1 MVRSP
6 AADRPASDEE
16 AHDKD
21 EGLFGDGDSPHS
33 LLATGGALE
42 QYPGAVLLSGYN
54 GIVLHANDQAEPI
67 ADLLKSP
74 GHEELREAVRAAIKG
89 TAAQVNPLVVTVR
102 EADRIIERAFDVTVL
117 PWSEGTAALLLGR
130 DVTLERS
137 LRSALIESRQR
148 YKDLVEISNDFAWE
162 TDTQGQF
169 VFVSPRGAL
178 GYTASELVGR
188 PAADLL
194 LDEDA
199 PGEESGGGGIVARSP
214 FAAREPVEAA
224 ELWVRGAGGESIC
237 LLSTAQPLT
246 GESGAWIGARGVC
259 RDVTQLRHHE
269 ADLAESQNRERLFSY
284 IVNMVRRELEPARML
299 GATAEA
305 LMPALALTG
314 TSIHG
319 FVEGELG
326 AALALSGRAADG
338 NDLTA
343 LAELLSPEKPVAE
356 LQRSGAA
363 ILVRATYFRDEA
375 NGLLCA
381 WRDGGGPG
389 WSAGDRS
396 LLDNISGQVGM
407 AIEQLARQTEM
418 EVLSMTD
425 PLTGL
430 DNRRSFTAKLEKR
443 FAAEGGSRASDTGA
457 LFYVDLDNF
466 KQVNDRHGHQ
476 RGDEALL
483 DVAAL
488 LKEQTRA
495 GDLAARLG
503 GDEFALFLAEMDH
516 SAAERKAKLLLEL
529 AERLRIYSGDA
540 DHPLG
545 ISLGIALHELKK
557 GESLESL
564 MRRADEAMYGA
575 KRAGKHS
582 LNFAPAFDRRKA
594 GQ

>member
-1 MVRSP
+1 MARSP
-6 AADRPASDEE
+6 VALSPASDEE
-16 AHDKD
+16 VNNKD
-21 EGLFGDGDSPHS
+21 GGIFGDGDSPHS
-33 LLATGGALE
+33 LLASGGVLE
-42 QYPGAVLLSGYN
+42 QYPGAVLLSGHN
-54 GIVLHANDQAEPI
+54 GIVLHANDQAQPI
-67 ADLLKSP
+67 ADLMKSP
-74 GHEELREAVRAAIKG
+74 GHEELREAVRAAIMG
-89 TAAQVNPLVVTVR
+89 TAAQVNPLVVTTR
-102 EADRIIERAFDVTVL
+102 EAEKTIERAFDVTVL
-117 PWSEGTAALLLGR
+117 PWSEGAAALLLGR

-162 TDTQGQF
+162 TDGEGLF
-169 VFVSPRGAL
+169 AFVSPQGAL
-178 GYTASELVGR
+178 GYTAGELVGR
-188 PAADLL
+188 PAAELL
-194 LDEDA
+194 LDEDVLDKD
-199 PGEESGGGGIVARSP
+199 SGARSP
-214 FAAREPVEAA
+214 FAAQEPVEAA
-224 ELWVRGAGGESIC
+224 ELWVRGAGGESLC

-246 GESGAWIGARGVC
+246 GEGGVWMGARGVC
-259 RDVTQLRHHE
+259 RDITQLRRHE
-269 ADLAESQNRERLFSY
+269 AELAESQNRERLFSY

-305 LMPALALTG
+305 LMPALDLTG

-338 NDLTA
+338 NDLAA
-343 LAELLSPEKPVAE
+343 LAELLSSEKPTAE
-356 LQRSGAA
+356 LQRRGAT
-363 ILVRATYFRDEA
+363 ILVRATYFREQA
-375 NGLLCA
+375 NGLLCV
-381 WRDGGGPG
+381 WRDGGVQG

-503 GDEFALFLAEMDH
+503 GDEFALFLADMDH
-516 SAAERKAKLLLEL
+516 AAAERKAKLLLEL

-545 ISLGIALHELKK
+545 ISLGIALHEMKK